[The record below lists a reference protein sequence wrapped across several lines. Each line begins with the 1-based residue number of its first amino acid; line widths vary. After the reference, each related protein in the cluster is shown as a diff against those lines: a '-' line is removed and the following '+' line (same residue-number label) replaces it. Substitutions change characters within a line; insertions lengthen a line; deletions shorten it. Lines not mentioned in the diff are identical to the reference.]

1 MTSVTMRHPD
11 LPGQPISVPAS
22 AVPHH
27 RASGWETVDDTP
39 SAPATEPTP
48 PTAAAELH
56 GEEPPAEETFDPKP
70 ARRRRETLK
79 GE

>member
-1 MTSVTMRHPD
+1 MATVTMRHPD
-11 LPGQPISVPAS
+11 LPDQPISVPAS

-39 SAPATEPTP
+39 SAPALDAAP
-48 PTAAAELH
+48 PVTAAAEE
-56 GEEPPAEETFDPKP
+56 GPVEETSDTRP
-70 ARRRRETLK
+70 ARRRREPPK